1 MSDVAQRCNVSVKT
15 VSRVVNNLPGAS
27 PETTERVLAAIAELG
42 FRRNDLAMDLRQAR
56 ATSTIGLLIEDAAN
70 PFYGPLI
77 RAVEERARQDGALVV
92 TVSSNED
99 GERERDLVDALCAR
113 RVAGLLVVTATS
125 DHRYLEPEVRR
136 GLPVVFVD
144 RPPSGLAADAVLLDN
159 VSGARNAVEHLVRQ
173 GHRRIAV
180 VGDHEHVYTVRER
193 VRGYRE
199 ALTARGIDV
208 DEGLI
213 RLSRHLAPEASAAVH
228 ELFALPDPPT
238 AIFTLNNRGT
248 AGVLRAL
255 RDRRVLAAVV
265 GFDDFEFAD
274 MLVPAATVVWSDP
287 GEMGRV
293 AADRLFSR
301 LAGDTGPAQRLV
313 LPTRLVIRGSG
324 EIRP

>member
-1 MSDVAQRCNVSVKT
+1 MSDVARRCGVSVKT
-15 VSRVVNNLPGAS
+15 VSRVVNNLAGAS
-27 PETTERVLAAIAELG
+27 PETTARILAAIDELG

-77 RAVEERARQDGALVV
+77 RAVEERAWQEGALVV

-99 GERERDLVDALCAR
+99 GDRERDLIQALCAR
-113 RVAGLLVVTATS
+113 RIAGLLIVTATS
-125 DHRYLEPEVRR
+125 DHAFLAPEVQR

-144 RPPSGLAADAVLLDN
+144 RPSQGLESDCVLLDN
-159 VSGARNAVEHLVRQ
+159 ARSARTAVEHLIRQ
-173 GHRRIAV
+173 GHRRVAL
-180 VGDHEHVYTVRER
+180 VGDHAHVYTVQER

-199 ALTARGIDV
+199 ALAAHGIEP
-208 DEGLI
+208 DESLI
-213 RLSRHLAPEASAAVH
+213 CLGRHLAPEASAAVH
-228 ELFALPDPPT
+228 ELFVLPDPPT
-238 AIFTLNNRGT
+238 AVFATNNRGT

-287 GEMGRV
+287 AEMGQA
-293 AADRLFSR
+293 AADRLFHRMS
-301 LAGDTGPAQRLV
+301 GDDSPPQRIV
-313 LPTRLVIRGSG
+313 LPTRLLIRGSG